1 MLHLPLVLLLLV
13 PSNPHPILLPVVVTD
28 RDRFHELQL
37 TNIGSFGLSRKARP
51 TVPAHLHTGVDIQRP
66 RPNYNEEPIFSIA
79 PGVVISK
86 RDDGAFA
93 QLIIEHTI
101 DGEKV
106 WTVYE
111 HVAGIAVKLGERVST
126 SKPIARFMTKQELD
140 RFGWQFDHFHFEVL
154 KIQPTPLKVDPK
166 LPDRKFVSHSL
177 NCHTKADLD
186 SHFFNPMEFL
196 RKHMQ

>member
-1 MLHLPLVLLLLV
+1 MINLALVLLLLV
-13 PSNPHPILLPVVVTD
+13 PSTPHTIMLPVVVTD
-28 RDRFHELQL
+28 RGRFQELQL
-37 TNIGSFGLSRKARP
+37 TSIGSFGLPRKARP
-51 TVPAHLHTGVDIQRP
+51 TVPAHLHSGVDIQRP
-66 RPNYNEEPIFSIA
+66 RPNYNEEPIFAIA
-79 PGVVISK
+79 TGVVISK

-106 WTVYE
+106 WAVYE

-177 NCHTKADLD
+177 NCHTRAELDL
-186 SHFFNPMEFL
+186 HFYNPIEFL
-196 RKHMQ
+196 SAHMR